1 MSEPTNTKAASA
13 APRFSLD
20 RRSLDS
26 WALSAAVVFILLVVA
41 GVFPHVSW

>member
-1 MSEPTNTKAASA
+1 MSTTTNTPKAPP

-20 RRSLDS
+20 SISLDT
-26 WALSAAVVFILLVVA
+26 WAVAAALLFIALIVA